1 MQLAMR
7 KFFYD
12 DVVAEI
18 GRYLNYD
25 KAHNEYLNIAVTSGL
40 PSLAVYL
47 AFVVSSM
54 KDAAKKLARPEI
66 ETLFI
71 AVVIYLVQAFFNIS
85 VPNTGYLFWLFLGLL
100 SREGMGKNRARAL

>member
-1 MQLAMR
+1 
-7 KFFYD
+7 
-12 DVVAEI
+12 
-18 GRYLNYD
+18 
-25 KAHNEYLNIAVTSGL
+25 
-40 PSLAVYL
+40 
-47 AFVVSSM
+47 M

-100 SREGMGKNRARAL
+100 SREGMGKNLARAL